1 MYKVLV
7 ACGNGMGTS
16 MLIKMKAETTFKKVG
31 LEATFDHGA
40 VGEAAS
46 MAGSYDIVFCPQNLV
61 NQFDA
66 YKNRDDVKII
76 GMVNVL
82 SEEEMI
88 DKLRE
93 NGYIS

>member
-1 MYKVLV
+1 MLKVLV

-16 MLIKMKAETTFKKVG
+16 MIIKMRAEGTFKKVG
-31 LEATFDHGA
+31 LEATIEHCA

-46 MAGSYDIVFCPQNLV
+46 TAGSYDIVFCPKNLLS
-61 NQFDA
+61 QFDGV
-66 YKNRDDVKII
+66 KNSGVKVI
-76 GMVNVL
+76 GLVNVL

-88 DKLRE
+88 EKLRE